1 MLGNKKLYIIVEY
14 NKRINDY
21 NFYMNDFWNN
31 ISRYPR
37 FFISSLVGL
46 ILIILTPFQNL
57 FKIKK
62 FRLILIIFF
71 LLFIIILY
79 NIIVNMIGL

>member
-1 MLGNKKLYIIVEY
+1 LLGNKKLYIILEY

-21 NFYMNDFWNN
+21 NLYMNDFWNN

-46 ILIILTPFQNL
+46 ILIIITPFQNL

-62 FRLILIIFF
+62 FRLVLIIFF

-79 NIIVNMIGL
+79 NIIMNMIGL

>member
-1 MLGNKKLYIIVEY
+1 
-14 NKRINDY
+14 
-21 NFYMNDFWNN
+21 MNDFLNN

-46 ILIILTPFQNL
+46 ILVILTPFRNL

-62 FRLILIIFF
+62 FRFILPVFF
-71 LLFIIILY
+71 IGFLVFLY
-79 NIIVNMIGL
+79 FVIKNMVAL